1 MYLIKDLGSLNSCQ
15 NLSGKSRNKMKQHCK
30 IGLKSI
36 LGKVLVTFA
45 LLSFTLSFSQGDAAA
60 PLTESQLA
68 GEGIFQAECVT
79 CHYFSVDKT
88 GPALSGVVKRQ
99 GRAWLTKWID
109 NPQKVINSGDKH
121 ATEMLAKYGAVMP
134 ALGLTPDE
142 INQVIDYLEVG
153 KDPAAA
159 VAAAPA
165 PGDAAAGPV
174 ASDGG
179 MVNNVLI
186 VVLVV
191 LALIIALLVL
201 LSSVITKQ
209 LKQKE
214 ENGDLDPID
223 SEYVNQ
229 KHSLISVLK
238 SPTFLG
244 LAGVILLLLGA
255 WFGVTK
261 GLYAVGVQQG
271 YQPVQPIAFSHKLHA
286 GEHQIDCNYCH
297 TGVRKAKSA
306 NIPAASICMNCHV
319 KIKTES
325 ERIQQIYKAIDYN
338 PETREFGQNI
348 KPIEWV
354 RIHNLPD
361 HVYFNHAQH
370 TKVAG
375 LECEN
380 CHGPIDE
387 MEVVYQYSPLTMGWC
402 IDCHRETKVSHA
414 TDNDYYENLLKA
426 HEEAGGDA
434 SEMTV
439 EDIGGLECGKC
450 HY

>member
-1 MYLIKDLGSLNSCQ
+1 
-15 NLSGKSRNKMKQHCK
+15 MKQHVK

-36 LGKVLVTFA
+36 LGKTLVLLA
-45 LLSFTLSFSQGDAAA
+45 LISSTLSFSQGDAAA
-60 PLTESQLA
+60 AMTESQVA
-68 GEGIFQAECVT
+68 GEAIYQAECIT
-79 CHYFSVDKT
+79 CHYFNVDKT
-88 GPALSGVVKRQ
+88 GPALKGVVKRQ
-99 GRAWLTKWID
+99 GREWLTKWID
-109 NPQKVINSGDKH
+109 NPQKVIDSGDKH
-121 ATEMLAKYGAVMP
+121 AVEMLAKYGAVMP
-134 ALGLTPDE
+134 TLGLSPDE

-153 KDPAAA
+153 KDPVTEVA
-159 VAAAPA
+159 VVEN
-165 PGDAAAGPV
+165 GAGVNPV

-214 ENGDLDPID
+214 ESGELDEVD
-223 SEYVNQ
+223 AEFVNQ
-229 KHSLISVLK
+229 KHSVIAVLK
-238 SPTFLG
+238 SPTFIG
-244 LAGVILLLLGA
+244 IAGVVLILMGA

-271 YQPVQPIAFSHKLHA
+271 YAPVQPIAFSHKLHA

-319 KIKTES
+319 KIKTKS

-338 PETREFGQNI
+338 PETREFGDNI

-414 TDNDYYENLLKA
+414 SDNNYYEDLLKA
-426 HEEAGGDA
+426 HEDAGGDA